1 PAIHV
6 SRFDTFKCPRSST
19 YPSSIRLL
27 HFGQLISALA
37 ISSLTPVLI
46 QKSHDV
52 RFARIEFE
60 AIDRNLELF
69 CRKAPLDFRGTDLRR
84 DAGFRPRIHP
94 TLSLG
99 IAIASSIDRH
109 DCQPVCFSTAPNL
122 RGCVLRN
129 QQTSAELFC
138 SRRNSPSRRSR
149 VSPPVPPLVA
159 LSPGASFPREAP
171 FSLQIFVHFLFSFFR

>member
-1 PAIHV
+1 
-6 SRFDTFKCPRSST
+6 
-19 YPSSIRLL
+19 
-27 HFGQLISALA
+27 ALA

-60 AIDRNLELF
+60 AIDRDLEIF
-69 CRKAPLDFRGTDLRR
+69 WRKAPLDFRATELRR

-99 IAIASSIDRH
+99 RAIARSRDRH
-109 DCQPVCFSTAPNL
+109 DCQRVSVSTASNL
-122 RGCVLRN
+122 GGCVLRN

-159 LSPGASFPREAP
+159 VSPGASFPREAP
-171 FSLQIFVHFLFSFFR
+171 FSLQIFVHFLFFSFC